1 MNRYLNKLEFYWSLL
16 SKWYVFVVNQLGLSY
31 GMVMGWQSPSAPQ
44 LQSPSPP
51 VGNEP
56 MTDAAVSWLTG
67 TLCLSGTIMTVLLSV
82 IPDRFS
88 RKRFGYALT
97 LPILIA
103 WLLILFAK
111 EYIYI
116 YVSRILSGIAGAGTF
131 FLVSNYVSEISCDS
145 IRGMLASILVFS
157 VNSGILLAYIL
168 GSVMSFRTF
177 PVAVIVLA
185 VLFFVTFIFMPE
197 SPVYLVRR
205 NCMPE
210 AIR

>member
-1 MNRYLNKLEFYWSLL
+1 
-16 SKWYVFVVNQLGLSY
+16 
-31 GMVMGWQSPSAPQ
+31 MGWQSPSAPQ
-44 LQSPSPP
+44 LQSSSSPI
-51 VGNEP
+51 GNEP
-56 MTDAAVSWLTG
+56 MTDDGVSWLTG

-82 IPDRFS
+82 IPDIFS

-97 LPILIA
+97 LPIIIS
-103 WLLILFAK
+103 WLLIIFGN
-111 EYIYI
+111 EYMYI
-116 YVSRILSGIAGAGTF
+116 YVSRTLSGIAGAGTF

-168 GSVMSFRTF
+168 GGVMSFRTF
-177 PVAVIVLA
+177 PVAVLALIVLF
-185 VLFFVTFIFMPE
+185 LVTFIFMPE

-205 NCMPE
+205 NRLHD